1 MAYHDRAV
9 CLAHLRQNDRALADY
24 NRALELASDNPLT
37 WNGRGVI
44 YLRRKEYQKA
54 ISDFTM
60 AIQLR
65 PKFVQPYENRA
76 AAKKALGDIAGH
88 DADLS
93 LARGLKQ

>member
-1 MAYHDRAV
+1 MCIRDS
-9 CLAHLRQNDRALADY
+9 LKENDRALEDY
-24 NRALELASDNPLT
+24 NRALELAPDNPLT

-54 ISDFTM
+54 IPDFTM

-65 PKFVQPYENRA
+65 PTLAQPYENRA
-76 AAKKALGDIAGH
+76 AAEKALGDLAGAN
-88 DADLS
+88 ADLS